1 VDEKEIIF
9 MEEKTQK
16 QEKIVSMF
24 DNIAPTY
31 DTANRVMSM
40 GVDKSWRRKACDLA
54 YNFYRQDSIDKIVD
68 VACGTGDMMDYWRSR
83 AEKSG
88 IALGEIVGVDPSV
101 GMLDVAREKFPKYN
115 YHVSK
120 ATEIPLEDGSADIL
134 SITYGIRNVV
144 EREAALLEFNRVL
157 KSKGL
162 VVILE
167 FMKNENPSTLGKIRD
182 FYMNRILPKVG
193 GFISKNLE
201 AYEYLPNSIG
211 DFSTVENMV
220 HELEAAGFEV
230 LYNKSFSMD
239 ISTLLIAQKK

>member
-1 VDEKEIIF
+1 MSSHGKQN
-9 MEEKTQK
+9 TQK

-54 YNFYRQDSIDKIVD
+54 YGYAGKDALDKIVD
-68 VACGTGDMMDYWRSR
+68 VACGTGDMMRFWQTR

-88 IALGEIVGVDPSV
+88 IAIGEIVGVDPSV
-101 GMLDVAREKFPKYN
+101 GMLDVAREKFPKFN
-115 YHVSK
+115 YHTSK
-120 ATEIPLEDGSADIL
+120 ATEIPLEDLSADIL

-144 EREAALLEFNRVL
+144 QRVEALDEFNRVL
-157 KSKGL
+157 KKEGL

-167 FMKNENPSTLGKIRD
+167 FMKNENPSLLGRMKD
-182 FYMNRILPKVG
+182 FYMNRVLPKVG

-201 AYEYLPNSIG
+201 AYEYLPNSIE
-211 DFSTVENMV
+211 DFSTVENMQN
-220 HELEAAGFEV
+220 ELKNAGFEI
-230 LYNKSFSMD
+230 LYTKSFSMD
-239 ISTLLIAQKK
+239 ISTLIIARKL

>member
-1 VDEKEIIF
+1 MQENN
-9 MEEKTQK
+9 K

-54 YNFYRQDSIDKIVD
+54 YEYYGKKSVDRIVD
-68 VACGTGDMMDYWRSR
+68 VACGTGDMMDFWRTR
-83 AEKSG
+83 AEKSS
-88 IALGEIVGVDPSV
+88 ISVSEIVGVDPSN
-101 GMLDVAREKFPKYN
+101 GMVDVAREKYPKFN
-115 YHVSK
+115 YHIAK
-120 ATEIPLEDGSADIL
+120 ATEIPLEDSSADFL

-144 EREAALLEFNRVL
+144 EREEALKEFNRVL
-157 KSKGL
+157 KKDGL

-167 FMKNENPSTLGKIRD
+167 FMKNENPSLLGKIRD
-182 FYMNRILPKVG
+182 FYMNRVLPKVG

-211 DFSTVENMV
+211 DFATVSQMQR
-220 HELEAAGFEV
+220 ELESEGFEI
-230 LYNKSFSMD
+230 LYTKSFSMD
-239 ISTLLIAQKK
+239 ISTLLIARKK